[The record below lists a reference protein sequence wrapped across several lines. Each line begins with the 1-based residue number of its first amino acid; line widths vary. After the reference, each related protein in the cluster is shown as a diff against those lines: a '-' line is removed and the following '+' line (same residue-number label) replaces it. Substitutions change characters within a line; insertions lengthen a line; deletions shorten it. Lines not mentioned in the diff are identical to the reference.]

1 MTGCIMEV
9 GCFRMPYLRLVNLS
23 LLIYYTVLQIAK
35 IKEQSEN
42 WSLNTFTN
50 RKIVSSREGNY
61 DIEQIF
67 YIFFKCFV
75 DKKKSGQKILLD
87 IWSVFL
93 KNTLFFTLF
102 PDQSYVQFL
111 VFKVFFHLFPFNFF
125 LFLIFRITVSLK
137 CEISVNLVLRFY
149 KQYLFQNV

>member
-1 MTGCIMEV
+1 M
-9 GCFRMPYLRLVNLS
+9 
-23 LLIYYTVLQIAK
+23 
-35 IKEQSEN
+35 
-42 WSLNTFTN
+42 
-50 RKIVSSREGNY
+50 
-61 DIEQIF
+61 
-67 YIFFKCFV
+67 FFKCFV
-75 DKKKSGQKILLD
+75 DKKKSGQKIILD

-149 KQYLFQNV
+149 KQYLF